1 MVNIGYVL
9 EVEVAAGN
17 AHAFVTFDDFD
28 PVDKCVNMKK
38 HMIAGHIGIAK
49 KGLTKSAMAEAEKSY
64 AARKKRRGERED
76 RERRDYEAIKS
87 GYNIGGGGGVSN
99 FDC

>member
-1 MVNIGYVL
+1 ML
-9 EVEVAAGN
+9 EVEVANGN
-17 AHAFVTFDDFD
+17 THAFVTFDDFD

-38 HMIAGHIGIAK
+38 HMVNGSVGIAK

-76 RERRDYEAIKS
+76 RERRDYEAVKS
-87 GYNIGGGGGVSN
+87 GYQVGGQVSLN
-99 FDC
+99 YQSLN